1 MSVDTFVTFQRGSKF
16 FSDKAFDPYSIF
28 SFAYGNAFSPKN
40 DEKRRNSL
48 LLIFI
53 GHSSARL
60 APLGANLRRQGQ
72 RVTTRIAA

>member
-40 DEKRRNSL
+40 DETVCFSSSSVIPQHVWLHLARTYVAKVGESL
-48 LLIFI
+48 LE
-53 GHSSARL
+53 
-60 APLGANLRRQGQ
+60 
-72 RVTTRIAA
+72 